1 MFKIGNNCQCLI
13 EALRCLLWFAFL
25 WISAYL
31 VCKLDVCARNPKQS
45 KQGYAYTKNEENV
58 NVSNK
63 KEKHLA
69 EKDSMKT
76 HDKEYSN
83 KQELSLE
90 KVPLREY
97 DDTYIN
103 ENVTSGLG
111 TNEQVQTMKLRK
123 GENDSRKETIKITTR
138 GDIIAIKKNPSEIT
152 PDMKTK
158 NDEHNAHTSM
168 LSPFISSVEP
178 TFTNSK
184 ASLLDKSDHLSS
196 EGSKVKSKRDSEN
209 LCNNLRAYLSSLEKL
224 RENNCVFSKLFT
236 SQTIL
241 SFIECVLIV
250 VLIVLFKDIVQ
261 IVGVENIALIIP
273 TKLPEGI
280 DCFVEHP
287 DLLIL
292 VLLLLLGLIS
302 CIVKTN
308 YSDKSFSIDYIKNAV
323 KTKELIQASATQEKF
338 SSNENCDKTVDD
350 DRLYVNPIESQSL
363 SQTNQG
369 IIHESLNTTDEENKL
384 NESPTEL
391 QSFSKTNQKF
401 YCQTIN
407 LQDPCTVIRLVF
419 VLAIAISLSYL
430 MIFSTCKPES
440 LMHCLGFMCGCY
452 LLLEILCQ
460 AKRMICQ

>member
-1 MFKIGNNCQCLI
+1 
-13 EALRCLLWFAFL
+13 
-25 WISAYL
+25 
-31 VCKLDVCARNPKQS
+31 
-45 KQGYAYTKNEENV
+45 
-58 NVSNK
+58 
-63 KEKHLA
+63 
-69 EKDSMKT
+69 MKT
-76 HDKEYSN
+76 YDKEYSN
-83 KQELSLE
+83 IQEQSLE

-111 TNEQVQTMKLRK
+111 KNEQVQTMKLRK
-123 GENDSRKETIKITTR
+123 GKNDSRKETIKITTR
-138 GDIIAIKKNPSEIT
+138 GDIIAIKKNPSKIT
-152 PDMKTK
+152 PDMKAK

-178 TFTNSK
+178 T
-184 ASLLDKSDHLSS
+184 LSS
-196 EGSKVKSKRDSEN
+196 EGSKVKSKRGSEN

-224 RENNCVFSKLFT
+224 RENNCVFLKLFT

-273 TKLPEGI
+273 TTLPEGI

-292 VLLLLLGLIS
+292 VLLLLFGLIS
-302 CIVKTN
+302 CIVRTN

-369 IIHESLNTTDEENKL
+369 IIHESSNTTDEENKL